1 MKNRGFWLI
10 AAAFFVTMLGTTLP
24 TPLYPLYE
32 KRFGFA
38 PFVITVIFATYAVGV
53 IAGLVLFGH
62 LSDRIG
68 RRRVLLPGL
77 AFSALS
83 AATFLLAHG
92 LPPILLGRL
101 FSGLSAGMFTGAGTA
116 ALLDFVAE
124 NERSTATLVA
134 VAVNIGGLA
143 CGPLLAGLLSQYAG
157 LKLRLPYAVDLVL
170 LLPATL
176 GVFAAP
182 EMVDSA
188 DRRFRLSV
196 QRLRIPPEMRDV
208 FVRAAIAGVCGFAVA
223 GLFSAVAPTLLGTV
237 LHVTNRGIAGTLVFL
252 FFAIGAAGQVT
263 VRHVSPRFGLAL
275 ACALLTLGLVPLMV
289 AIAAK
294 SAVALFVAATI
305 DGFAEG
311 LAVGV
316 GLAQINERVAER
328 RGEVISTYW
337 VLLYVGLAVPVVGV
351 GVVASFTGLPTAGYV
366 FCTIVATA
374 LLAVL
379 ASLLGPEPKS

>member
-1 MKNRGFWLI
+1 MS
-10 AAAFFVTMLGTTLP
+10 
-24 TPLYPLYE
+24 
-32 KRFGFA
+32 
-38 PFVITVIFATYAVGV
+38 AV
-53 IAGLVLFGH
+53 A
-62 LSDRIG
+62 
-68 RRRVLLPGL
+68 
-77 AFSALS
+77 
-83 AATFLLAHG
+83 FLLAHG

-101 FSGLSAGMFTGAGTA
+101 LSSLSAGMFTGAGTA

-124 NERSTATLVA
+124 NERSTATLDA

-157 LKLRLPYAVDLVL
+157 LKLRVPYAVDLVL
-170 LLPATL
+170 LLPATF

-188 DRRFRLSV
+188 DRKFRLPV

-351 GVVASFTGLPTAGYV
+351 GVVASFTGFPTAGYI
-366 FCTIVATA
+366 FCAIVATA